1 MRGLGGWL
9 GSQAKEFISELRQ
22 GPGDELGSGIRL
34 AQQQQTSTG
43 EVAEQCAQSSSTK
56 PPEKA
61 ASSAALREQLAA
73 STAAE
78 DVGWDDEDDE
88 QSPAAAST
96 SAAAV
101 VPATGP
107 QEHLAAQECIVAA
120 VGNPPL
126 EILAHD
132 ESHKDQLETPQR
144 RVDNEVSRLK
154 AQCVELEQAAQAAK
168 AAQSA
173 QEAELS
179 LLRARCAKL
188 EAANAER
195 DALQKECAGLR
206 SEVTE
211 LRVALQAARSGLPSG
226 APPASKAASTGTA
239 VCGSDKLVGK
249 NEEEDD
255 VAWDDEDAVITGTG

>member
-22 GPGDELGSGIRL
+22 GPGDELGSGIRP

-132 ESHKDQLETPQR
+132 ESHKD